1 MQCNLVKVK
10 HLRILLIDGHQRFSK
25 KGGFDSKQ
33 YIREIKE
40 AESKIKLLNKIPISN
55 VKEENFDTYQPK
67 QIDVSKADSWIRYK
81 FELVYKFKA
90 IEPQME
96 GRNIEFWK
104 MWWKIKTKRYM
115 LQLYTTLI
123 QNWWIGYQ
131 K

>member
-1 MQCNLVKVK
+1 MK
-10 HLRILLIDGHQRFSK
+10 HTRDFQ

-67 QIDVSKADSWIRYK
+67 QIDDSKAVSWIRYK
-81 FELVYKFKA
+81 FELVYKIKA
-90 IEPQME
+90 IESQME
-96 GRNIEFWK
+96 GEEYRVFENLK
-104 MWWKIKTKRYM
+104 VDKDKRYI

-123 QNWWIGYQ
+123 QN
-131 K
+131 